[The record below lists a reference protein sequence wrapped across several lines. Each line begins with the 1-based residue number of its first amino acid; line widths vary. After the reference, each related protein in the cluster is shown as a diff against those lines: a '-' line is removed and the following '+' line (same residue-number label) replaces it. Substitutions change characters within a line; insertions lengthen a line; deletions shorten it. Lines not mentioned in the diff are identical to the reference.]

1 MSDHSRIADHPSPSS
16 SAAGFAES
24 PRRLSRALRASL
36 LALLIAGAATA
47 GAQQADD
54 EAITTG
60 EPIACAQRDDAGH
73 CVVTD
78 EGATKPAATANGQA
92 LEAAHKAAIRHRDL
106 ERRALHELLLQRA
119 CGNQKTWCALNAASG
134 CATQLAQ
141 MCTAAAQQAA
151 ACLKQAANYCTAFP
165 QNDNCLKERQAQCPS
180 AKKQKIEVLLAKY
193 PKLSAQ
199 QVEHIRQ
206 VARQMDANLG
216 SWIND
221 LFNWLGL

>member
-1 MSDHSRIADHPSPSS
+1 VSDHSRIADHPLPFSP
-16 SAAGFAES
+16 AGLLES
-24 PRRLSRALRASL
+24 PRRMPRALRASL
-36 LALLIAGAATA
+36 LALLIASSATA

-54 EAITTG
+54 DAIASG
-60 EPIACAQRDDAGH
+60 EPVACAQRDDAGH

-78 EGATKPAATANGQA
+78 ESSTPPAATADSAA

-119 CGNQKTWCALNAASG
+119 CSNQKTYCALNAAPG
-134 CATQLAQ
+134 CAAQLAQ

-151 ACLKQAANYCTAFP
+151 TCLKQAVSYCAAFP
-165 QNDNCLKERQAQCPS
+165 QNTHCLKDRQAQCPS

-199 QVEHIRQ
+199 QVEHIKQ

-216 SWIND
+216 SWVGD
-221 LFNWLGL
+221 LFRWLGL